1 MVLNFDFYGTIISV
15 KILLKAFKNNRKP
28 FFLEKAVSFPD
39 QLFPQRSVQ
48 ILTNPQKTFWL
59 KKEKSHSYR

>member
-28 FFLEKAVSFPD
+28 FFFGESREF
-39 QLFPQRSVQ
+39 S
-48 ILTNPQKTFWL
+48 
-59 KKEKSHSYR
+59 